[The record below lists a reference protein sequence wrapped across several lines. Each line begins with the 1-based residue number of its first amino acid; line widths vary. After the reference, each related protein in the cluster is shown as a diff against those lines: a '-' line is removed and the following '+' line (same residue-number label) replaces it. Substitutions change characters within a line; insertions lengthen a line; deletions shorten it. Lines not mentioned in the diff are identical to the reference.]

1 MVFSRL
7 FFIYFFFIIFIIAY
21 FASDTV
27 KQKNILLLVFSIVFY
42 AWGEPL
48 YILLLILSSIV
59 NYLCALAIEKYREKK
74 LGSVFTFLAV
84 AFNLFILGYYKYS
97 GFIAENIN
105 SLIGSDILK
114 APDIDHLPVGISFFT
129 FQTISYIVD
138 CCWDK
143 IHAQKNYLNFIMY
156 LSLFPQLI
164 AGPIVRYS
172 TIEDEIEN
180 RQIAISDV
188 RYGLNRFILGLSKKV
203 IFADNLYEIVKNIFG
218 EPKNSFENIS
228 NATFFGA
235 WMGAILYA
243 MYIYFDFS
251 GYSDMAIGM
260 GRIFG
265 FHFDENFNHPFI
277 CKDVTEFWQRWHI
290 SLSTFF
296 RDYVLYIPVFG
307 KRRKYGGLFLV
318 WLCTGLWH
326 GASWNFIIWG
336 LYYGLFIF
344 IEMKI
349 GKKKMKK
356 IPVVL
361 RHIYNK
367 LVIIIGFGIFYF
379 EDLGKLG
386 TFLKTIFGLGGNG
399 FINSIDKMSFINNIF
414 LIILSVI
421 CTFPILNIFKKIG
434 EKFYPA
440 QAVISFST
448 AWICAFLLLLCS
460 LLLVNSTNQPF
471 LYFRF

>member
-7 FFIYFFFIIFIIAY
+7 FFIFFFFVICIIAY
-21 FASDTV
+21 ASSGSI
-27 KQKNILLLVFSIVFY
+27 KQKNNILLISSLVFY
-42 AWGEPL
+42 AWGEPF
-48 YILLLILSSIV
+48 YILLLLVSSFV
-59 NYLCALAIEKYREKK
+59 NYISALLIEKFRGKP
-74 LGSVFTFLAV
+74 LDSVITFLAV
-84 AFNLFILGYYKYS
+84 AFNLFALGYYKYS

-105 SLIGSDILK
+105 ALFSSDIIS
-114 APDIDHLPVGISFFT
+114 APDIDHMPIGISFFT
-129 FQTISYIVD
+129 FQTISYIID
-138 CCWDK
+138 CHWEE
-143 IHAQKNYLNFIMY
+143 IHAEKSYRNFLMY

-172 TIEDEIEN
+172 TVAEEIHN
-180 RQIAISDV
+180 RKICISDI

-203 IFADNLYEIVKNIFG
+203 ILADNLYEIVKNIFG
-218 EPKNSFENIS
+218 EADNGFANVS
-228 NATFFGA
+228 NATFVGA
-235 WMGAILYA
+235 WLGAILYA

-296 RDYVLYIPVFG
+296 RDYLLYVPIFG

-318 WLCTGLWH
+318 WFRTGLWH

-336 LYYGLFIF
+336 LYYGLFVF

-349 GKKKMKK
+349 GKKNMKK
-356 IPVVL
+356 IPIVL

-386 TFLKTIFGLGGNG
+386 TFIRTLFGFGGNG
-399 FINSIDKMSFINNIF
+399 FINSIDKMSFVNNMF
-414 LIILSVI
+414 LIILAVI
-421 CTFPILNIFKKIG
+421 CTFPIINIFKKLS
-434 EKFYPA
+434 EKNYTA
-440 QAVISFST
+440 NVVISFST
-448 AWICAFLLLLCS
+448 TWVCAFLLLLCS

>member
-7 FFIYFFFIIFIIAY
+7 FFIFFFFVICIIAY
-21 FASDTV
+21 ASSGSI
-27 KQKNILLLVFSIVFY
+27 KQKNNILLISSLIFY
-42 AWGEPL
+42 AWGEPF
-48 YILLLILSSIV
+48 YILLLLVSSFV
-59 NYLCALAIEKYREKK
+59 NYISALLIEKFRGKT
-74 LGSVFTFLAV
+74 LDSVITFLAI
-84 AFNLFILGYYKYS
+84 AFNLLALGYYKYS

-105 SLIGSDILK
+105 ALFSSDIIS
-114 APDIDHLPVGISFFT
+114 APDIDHMPIGISFFT
-129 FQTISYIVD
+129 FQTISYIID
-138 CCWDK
+138 CHWEE
-143 IHAQKNYLNFIMY
+143 IHAEKSYRNFLMY

-172 TIEDEIEN
+172 TVAEEIHN
-180 RQIAISDV
+180 RKICISDI

-203 IFADNLYEIVKNIFG
+203 ILADNLYEIVKNTFG
-218 EPKNSFENIS
+218 EADNGFANVS
-228 NATFFGA
+228 NATFVGA
-235 WMGAILYA
+235 WLGAILYA

-296 RDYVLYIPVFG
+296 RDYLLYVPIFG

-318 WLCTGLWH
+318 WFCTGLWH

-336 LYYGLFIF
+336 LYYGLFVF

-349 GKKKMKK
+349 GKKNMKK
-356 IPVVL
+356 IPIVL

-386 TFLKTIFGLGGNG
+386 TFIRTLFGFGGNG
-399 FINSIDKMSFINNIF
+399 FINSIDKMSFVNNIF
-414 LIILSVI
+414 LIILAVI
-421 CTFPILNIFKKIG
+421 CTFPIINIFKKLS
-434 EKFYPA
+434 EKNYTA
-440 QAVISFST
+440 NVVISFST
-448 AWICAFLLLLCS
+448 TWVCAFLLLLCS